1 MRILLWDIDGT
12 LIKSENKSFP
22 SAHSLAIERV
32 MAVKLNIDETLHGAT
47 DLEVILYL
55 AKINQIKIS
64 RNKFALIL
72 DELDCITLQ
81 KINKR
86 ENSQVSVQLGIRQVL
101 DYLKSS
107 NFSQGILTG
116 NTQKRAQAKLE
127 HVDLTS
133 FFSPKLFFCGGNFE
147 SRERLAESVNR
158 KLIAK
163 DIILI
168 GDSPKDIFAAK
179 KNNLKV
185 IGVATGN
192 YSESQLFANNPNLVI
207 SNFESDKEKFI
218 NFINKFN

>member
-32 MAVKLNIDETLHGAT
+32 IAIKLNIDETLHGAT
-47 DLEVILYL
+47 DLEVILHL

-64 RNKFALIL
+64 KNKFALIL

-86 ENSQVSVQLGIRQVL
+86 ENSQVLVQPGIRQVL
-101 DYLKSS
+101 DYLKSN

-127 HVDLTS
+127 NVDLTS
-133 FFSPKLFFCGGNFE
+133 FFSPELFFCGGNFE
-147 SRERLAESVNR
+147 SRIMLAQFVNK
-158 KLIAK
+158 KLL
-163 DIILI
+163 DQDVILI

-192 YSESQLFANNPNLVI
+192 YSESQLFAGNPNLVI
-207 SNFESDKEKFI
+207 SNFKSHKNNFI
-218 NFINKFN
+218 NFINKS